1 MRYRTIPLGQPECY
15 RCVRRSRAISV
26 ADWCRE
32 VFRRNRARLPER
44 EKEKTERLIKK
55 YLEPVSTGRTINDLD
70 DDFRNALLAE
80 MERRHATERSRN
92 ILTGLLRDAAAEA
105 VKRNYIRYNPFLEIP
120 PLHREGKKYPALSE
134 REIRA
139 LMALDPRI
147 AANACMQVQLLTG
160 MRPAE
165 ARGLC
170 WEDVSEGDSSIMICH
185 QLREGTTEPIRRTK
199 NYKSRKI
206 RPPQMTFD
214 ILNGLRECAETLGEF
229 TGEGLIFLDEAGSA
243 MSGHRLNRLLKET
256 IGREDARLHDLRV
269 THATLLYEGTRD
281 LHQVAKRL
289 GHSGVDVTQR
299 HYVDVQPEL
308 SAAAKAQNQY
318 YGEVFQNEE

>member
-1 MRYRTIPLGQPECY
+1 MRYRTIPLGQPENY
-15 RCVRRSRAISV
+15 RCVRRRRAICV

-32 VFRRNRARLPER
+32 VLRRKKARKLGKEN
-44 EKEKTERLIKK
+44 EKAERLIKK
-55 YLEPVSTGRTINDLD
+55 YLEPVSAGQTINDLD
-70 DDFRNALLAE
+70 DAFRNALIGE
-80 MERRHATERSRN
+80 MEKRRATAQSRE

-120 PLHREGKKYPALSE
+120 PLYREGKKYPALSE
-134 REIRA
+134 REIRM

-170 WEDVSEGDSSIMICH
+170 WEDVSERDGIILICH
-185 QLREGTTEPIRRTK
+185 QLREGASEPIKRTK

-214 ILNGLRECAETLGEF
+214 ILNELRECAETLEEF
-229 TGEGLIFLDEAGSA
+229 TGEGLIFLDEAGAA
-243 MSGHRLNRLLKET
+243 MSGHRLNRLLRET

-281 LHQVAKRL
+281 LHLVAKRL

-308 SAAAKAQNQY
+308 SAAAEAQNQY
-318 YGEVFQNEE
+318 YGEILQNEK